1 MTMKKGALIG
11 GFALGLATGV
21 FLEYFHNMSV
31 EIDKI
36 IDEMDNET
44 LADTDEEEPADFKE
58 D

>member
-1 MTMKKGALIG
+1 MKKGAFIG
-11 GFALGLATGV
+11 GFMAGVATGV
-21 FLEYFHNMSV
+21 LLEYFHNMLM

-44 LADTDEEEPADFKE
+44 LADIDEEEPADFKE

>member
-1 MTMKKGALIG
+1 MKKGALIG

-36 IDEMDNET
+36 IDEMDDET
-44 LADTDEEEPADFKE
+44 LADIDGEEPTDFKE

>member
-1 MTMKKGALIG
+1 MKKGALIG

-21 FLEYFHNMSV
+21 FLEYFHNMSI

-36 IDEMDNET
+36 IDEMDDET
-44 LADTDEEEPADFKE
+44 LADIDEEKPADFKE